1 MQLFACCAVSRL
13 VLKDNTKLERKT
25 SGKVRRSLFLFM
37 MTAEPFEAG
46 FLHRPD
52 HPSGHA
58 LVLTHGAS
66 SNCNAPLL
74 VAVAAEFAGAG
85 FFVSRYDLPYR
96 RKRPHGPP
104 SPASA
109 AADRDG
115 VREAA
120 RIARSLAS
128 GKVIAGGHS
137 YGGRQTT
144 MAAAEDNQMADG
156 LLLSSYPLHPPGR
169 PERLRTEHFSNLQT
183 PALFFHGAKDAFG
196 SEREMREALKQI
208 PAPSDLVMVEG
219 AGHDLGKVPARLAP
233 VIRERAGRF
242 FF

>member
-1 MQLFACCAVSRL
+1 
-13 VLKDNTKLERKT
+13 
-25 SGKVRRSLFLFM
+25 M

-74 VAVAAEFAGAG
+74 VAVAAELADAGVA
-85 FFVSRYDLPYR
+85 VYRYDLPYR
-96 RKRPHGPP
+96 RRRPHGPP
-104 SPASA
+104 SPSSA

-115 VREAA
+115 VREAV
-120 RIARSLAS
+120 RIARTLAS
-128 GKVIAGGHS
+128 GKIIAGGHS

-144 MAAAEDNQMADG
+144 MAAAEDPQLANG
-156 LLLSSYPLHPPGR
+156 LLLFSYPLHPPGR
-169 PERLRTEHFSNLQT
+169 PERMRTEHFPNLHT

-196 SEREMREALKQI
+196 SEQEMRAALKQI
-208 PAPSDLVMVEG
+208 AAPWDLVMVEG
-219 AGHDLGKVPARLAP
+219 AGHDLGRVPARIAP
-233 VIRERAGRF
+233 IIRERAARF
-242 FF
+242 LL